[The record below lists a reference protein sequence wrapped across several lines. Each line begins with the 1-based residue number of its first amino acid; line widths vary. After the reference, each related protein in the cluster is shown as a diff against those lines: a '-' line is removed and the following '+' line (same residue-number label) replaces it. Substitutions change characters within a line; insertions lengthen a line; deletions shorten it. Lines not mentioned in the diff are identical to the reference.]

1 MVKETDVSKIFA
13 ALRAAIKGG
22 NKVQKLVR
30 EALVAQ
36 DQADIIAAAVAI
48 DEKFPPKPVEKT
60 GADGKTREVDANRDE
75 RNDYLRNLRMAL
87 MRAGRELGVRLT
99 IKKVEGAWQIQSEP
113 LTPSQQGGDE
123 GEGGE
128 SGEGRGEG
136 SGDMTEAQ
144 GDALWA
150 AVELVLANLDN
161 AAVLSAIRSG
171 LEAKAKARAQAVK
184 N

>member
-1 MVKETDVSKIFA
+1 MSKIFA
-13 ALRAAIKGG
+13 AIAASIKGG

-30 EALVAQ
+30 DALVAQ
-36 DQADIIAAAVAI
+36 DQTDIIAAAVMI

-60 GADGKTREVDANRDE
+60 GTDGKTRVVDANRDE

-113 LTPSQQGGDE
+113 LDDASKGPNE
-123 GEGGE
+123 GAGGE
-128 SGEGRGEG
+128 SGEGGGEG
-136 SGDMTEAQ
+136 SGEMTEAQ

-171 LEAKAKARAQAVK
+171 LEKKAKAVR